1 MPSNAGPGI
10 PCGSAEFSLH
20 CVLAELLLANH
31 STLGLGVAATS
42 EQGDA
47 VWVVV
52 NHRAD
57 VCLSASVAQS
67 RAEI

>member
-47 VWVVV
+47 V
-52 NHRAD
+52 
-57 VCLSASVAQS
+57 LFGLL
-67 RAEI
+67 